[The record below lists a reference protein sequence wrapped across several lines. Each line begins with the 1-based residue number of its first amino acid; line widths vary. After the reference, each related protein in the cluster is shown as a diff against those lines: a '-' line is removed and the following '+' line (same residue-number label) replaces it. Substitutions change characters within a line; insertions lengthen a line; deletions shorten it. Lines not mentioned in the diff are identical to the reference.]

1 VITTIG
7 RKLKMARPKKQGYSE
22 RVELL
27 RTRYESGQDIWT
39 GNDLENEDLAEWQ
52 LIMGLR
58 EAERIRREGRELATH
73 SA

>member
-1 VITTIG
+1 
-7 RKLKMARPKKQGYSE
+7 MARPKKQGYSE

-58 EAERIRREGRELATH
+58 EAERIRREGRDLAAH